1 MRLRDLLEDSAP
13 ELAPAI
19 RSTISPTMTIPE
31 LVNSDTYKQYRYT
44 LALASARAVAA
55 GEVEFN
61 AESTWNESLAAV
73 AYTPEELET
82 IEMANKL
89 MGVHGLMI
97 SDTPSSEPTDT
108 STTSP
113 VMKFNMFGESVDP
126 TESIRNLM
134 DRLLTLTE
142 TNEK

>member
-1 MRLRDLLEDSAP
+1 MRLRDLQEATVPGLE
-13 ELAPAI
+13 PAL
-19 RSTISPTMTIPE
+19 RNTISPTMTIPE

-44 LALASARAVAA
+44 LALAAARAVAA

-73 AYTPEELET
+73 AYTDEDLET

-89 MGVHGLMI
+89 MNVQGVMI
-97 SDTPSSEPTDT
+97 SDTPSSEPDGTGT
-108 STTSP
+108 VSP
-113 VMKFNMFGESVDP
+113 VMKFNMFGESIDP
-126 TESIRNLM
+126 TESIRSLM
-134 DRLLTLTE
+134 DKLLTLTE

>member
-1 MRLRDLLEDSAP
+1 MRLRDLQEAAAP
-13 ELAPAI
+13 ELEPSL
-19 RSTISPTMTIPE
+19 RNTISPTMTIPE

-44 LALASARAVAA
+44 LALAAARAVAA

-73 AYTPEELET
+73 AYSDEELET

-89 MGVHGLMI
+89 MNVQGVMI
-97 SDTPSSEPTDT
+97 SDTPSSEPDGTGT
-108 STTSP
+108 VSP
-113 VMKFNMFGESVDP
+113 VMKFNMFGESIDP
-126 TESIRNLM
+126 TESIRSLM